1 MSQTRPYIEGAL
13 GAPVSVTPLTAS
25 SQVDRD
31 LVAVLYSGLL
41 RNGPR
46 GTVVPDLAERWSVD
60 ATGTTWTVDLRE
72 DAQWHDGQPVTAED
86 VLFTIHTGRA
96 GPAPGDTR

>member
-1 MSQTRPYIEGAL
+1 MPGRSPRRHMTRTDTFVVGTLVLLLALIAGIIGVPALQLSATSSSSSPQPDASPSGSQTRPYIEGAL

-46 GTVVPDLAERWSVD
+46 G
-60 ATGTTWTVDLRE
+60 
-72 DAQWHDGQPVTAED
+72 
-86 VLFTIHTGRA
+86 
-96 GPAPGDTR
+96 